1 MNDEILENAPGETVE
16 TPQNEGEKKK
26 NIIKI
31 VAICAIS
38 VAVIMIGIFVTR
50 PLFNSGIANPYEKD
64 YIDVTGKTA
73 EDLAKEK
80 GLDYDEFL
88 SEYGLPKDL
97 PKSTSERAVYY
108 NIPVGVMVKKTADVS
123 TFEELRGMMGW
134 NDPTVGSDKITE
146 ETTMGDALDIT
157 RLSYYVGDEQLDK
170 FKSIYGLSEAVTGD
184 TLYGQVRNIVDSK
197 DKEFIEE
204 EQQSESE

>member
-1 MNDEILENAPGETVE
+1 MYMSNEMLENVTENSEIDSQTDSG
-16 TPQNEGEKKK
+16 KKK
-26 NIIKI
+26 NAIKI
-31 VAICAIS
+31 IAICAIS
-38 VAVIMIGIFVTR
+38 VAVVMIGIFITR

-73 EDLAKEK
+73 EDLAREK
-80 GLDYDEFL
+80 GIDYDEFL
-88 SEYGLPKDL
+88 SEYGLPSDL

-108 NIPVGVMVKKTADVS
+108 NIPVGVMVSKTADVS
-123 TFEELRGMMGW
+123 TFEELKEMMGW

-157 RLSYYVGDEQLDK
+157 KLSYYVGDEQLDK

-184 TLYGQVRNIVDSK
+184 TLYGQIRNIVDAK
-197 DKEFIEE
+197 DKEFIE
-204 EQQSESE
+204 QQ